1 MNYDLGQ
8 APTPGL
14 GRMTPER
21 TFLRL
26 CNGPKTGL
34 EIPLHHLTMVLGRN
48 NLPHGIV
55 DIDLSDCELGTPPM
69 ISRNHAIFQWVEG
82 VLQICDLNSRNG
94 SWVND
99 RQLIPHSTEVAT
111 FVTLSLGDIIK
122 FGNLEFEVIT
132 HD

>member
-1 MNYDLGQ
+1 
-8 APTPGL
+8 
-14 GRMTPER
+14 
-21 TFLRL
+21 
-26 CNGPKTGL
+26 
-34 EIPLHHLTMVLGRN
+34 
-48 NLPHGIV
+48 
-55 DIDLSDCELGTPPM
+55 M